1 MVVSKLKNIYLQYK
15 SLKRWLLSWIQFIFI
30 IQHCGNCIAHQKKLE
45 ILTLTKIDFS
55 EEKCQKKRL
64 KDFSSG
70 GACPQTPLAA
80 QAFSARDLPRLVLKP
95 GYGPGNVSKT

>member
-1 MVVSKLKNIYLQYK
+1 MYCDMVVSKLKNIYLQYK

-30 IQHCGNCIAHQKKLE
+30 IQHCGNCIAH
-45 ILTLTKIDFS
+45 
-55 EEKCQKKRL
+55 QKKRL